1 MKNKT
6 LMHIY
11 LVRDDKRDISYLEPH
26 ELKLASIYMYV
37 DNTYGTNQQ
46 IKFHVFLN
54 IERRE

>member
-46 IKFHVFLN
+46 IPCFY
-54 IERRE
+54 